1 MFEDFSF
8 FPRAASTV
16 AGKVDALYLFM
27 IAMSAFFIVLIFTAI
42 LVLSIR
48 YRRRKGHTAEQ
59 IHGSVSLEMLWSA
72 IPLLLVLFIFG
83 WSARLYFQIVTPPS
97 DAMEIY
103 VTGKQWMW
111 KAQHPTG
118 QREINALH
126 VPVGEPIVLTMTSE
140 DVIHDFF
147 IPAFRVKADV
157 IPGRYTQMWFEA
169 TEIGEYHLF
178 CAEYCGTKHSEM
190 VGTVK
195 VMDPADYEIWLSG
208 QPAVASPVEAGKVL
222 FENQRCDTCHAAGS
236 GQRGPN
242 LVGRFGNYVETQDGQ
257 TLLFDE
263 DYVRE
268 SILEPRARISRG
280 YEPLMPSYAG
290 QISEEQVLYLVSYIK
305 SLTTET
311 SGGDEE

>member
-1 MFEDFSF
+1 MAESRWRGDR
-8 FPRAASTV
+8 PALL
-16 AGKVDALYLFM
+16 GVDG
-27 IAMSAFFIVLIFTAI
+27 VQ
-42 LVLSIR
+42 VVVDR
-48 YRRRKGHTAEQ
+48 
-59 IHGSVSLEMLWSA
+59 
-72 IPLLLVLFIFG
+72 
-83 WSARLYFQIVTPPS
+83 
-97 DAMEIY
+97 
-103 VTGKQWMW
+103 
-111 KAQHPTG
+111 
-118 QREINALH
+118 
-126 VPVGEPIVLTMTSE
+126 
-140 DVIHDFF
+140 
-147 IPAFRVKADV
+147 
-157 IPGRYTQMWFEA
+157 
-169 TEIGEYHLF
+169 
-178 CAEYCGTKHSEM
+178 
-190 VGTVK
+190 
-195 VMDPADYEIWLSG
+195 DPADAHHLGDLLHRSPQEKRAPLVEESYRSLL
-208 QPAVASPVEAGKVL
+208 ASPVEAGKVL